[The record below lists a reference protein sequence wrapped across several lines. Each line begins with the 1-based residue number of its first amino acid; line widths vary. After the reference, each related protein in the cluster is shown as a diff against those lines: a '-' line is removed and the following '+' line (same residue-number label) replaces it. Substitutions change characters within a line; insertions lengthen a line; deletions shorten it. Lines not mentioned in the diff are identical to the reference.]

1 MTAKQKL
8 IFAQRIEK
16 GELQREG
23 SIVRLPLSTILTEG
37 EHNGIL
43 FLREEIEKAKFPEA
57 FPLTLNHSRDVED
70 EVGWW
75 ESPRVEDGK
84 LRAIPV
90 INLETA
96 KGEAALG
103 YVKNRLQAGLVPEVS
118 VEVWITIDQD
128 NDGRKIARELEID
141 KASLV
146 DRGACGPGK
155 GCGIGLEKE
164 EKGGIELGVVP
175 KHPWRY
181 GKDAEAS
188 WSKPSLGDF
197 TSKSWGELSDSE
209 KRSIAGHYAWAPQ
222 NPPERF
228 TDLKLPHHRPKDHA
242 VIWNG
247 VRAAMAALLGARG
260 GVDIPSGDKR
270 AVYNHLAAHEI
281 IEVLWMEEEDKKEF
295 EQKEEIRDEAKEA
308 KEMQNEAKEKVEKET
323 PCSEEIEAL
332 IKAKD
337 EEIAKLKAELKEMI
351 KRYKEE
357 QTWKEALNNQYEELE
372 KRYNEALEIIKM
384 YEEKEKQTLLKEI
397 RKYNPDFNGEDK
409 DIAELQEL
417 LEFIRGIKVLSGRK
431 SLVISP
437 EEEKKPEEMYEE
449 ILRKKVKELMRRD

>member
-43 FLREEIEKAKFPEA
+43 FLREEIEKAKFPDV
-57 FPLTLNHSRDVED
+57 FPLTLNHSRDIED

-75 ESPRVEDGK
+75 ESPRVEAGK

-118 VEVWITIDQD
+118 VEVWVTIDQD
-128 NDGRKIARELEID
+128 DDGRKIARELEID

-146 DRGACGPGK
+146 DRGACGPEK

-209 KRSIAGHYAWAPQ
+209 KRNIAGHYAWTPQ
-222 NPPERF
+222 NPPEGCF
-228 TDLKLPHHRPKDHA
+228 TR
-242 VIWNG
+242 
-247 VRAAMAALLGARG
+247 
-260 GVDIPSGDKR
+260 SKR
-270 AVYNHLAAHEI
+270 
-281 IEVLWMEEEDKKEF
+281 
-295 EQKEEIRDEAKEA
+295 
-308 KEMQNEAKEKVEKET
+308 
-323 PCSEEIEAL
+323 
-332 IKAKD
+332 
-337 EEIAKLKAELKEMI
+337 
-351 KRYKEE
+351 
-357 QTWKEALNNQYEELE
+357 
-372 KRYNEALEIIKM
+372 
-384 YEEKEKQTLLKEI
+384 
-397 RKYNPDFNGEDK
+397 
-409 DIAELQEL
+409 
-417 LEFIRGIKVLSGRK
+417 
-431 SLVISP
+431 
-437 EEEKKPEEMYEE
+437 
-449 ILRKKVKELMRRD
+449 RR

>member
-1 MTAKQKL
+1 MRQKL
-8 IFAQRIEK
+8 IFAQRVEK

-23 SIVRLPLSTILTEG
+23 NIVRLPLSTILTEG

-57 FPLTLNHSRDVED
+57 FPLTLNHSRDVID

-75 ESPRVEDGK
+75 ESPRVEDGR
-84 LRAIPV
+84 LRAVPV

-118 VEVWITIDQD
+118 VEVWVTIDQD
-128 NDGRKIARELEID
+128 DNGRKIARELEID

-146 DRGACGPGK
+146 DRGACGPDK
-155 GCGIGLEKE
+155 GCGIGLKKEEKE
-164 EKGGIELGVVP
+164 EVDLGVVP

-181 GKDAEAS
+181 SKDAGAS
-188 WSKPSLGDF
+188 WSKPDLGDF
-197 TSKSWGELSDSE
+197 TDKSWGELSDKE

-242 VIWNG
+242 VVWNG

-260 GVDIPSGDKR
+260 GVDIPAGDKR
-270 AVYNHLAAHEI
+270 AVYNHLAAHYKEFDKVPPKVSFSEEGEI

-295 EQKEEIRDEAKEA
+295 EQKEE
-308 KEMQNEAKEKVEKET
+308 MQNEAKEMQEEQKENAF
-323 PCSEEIEAL
+323 CNEEVEAL

-337 EEIAKLKAELKEMI
+337 DEIAKLKAKLEEITVNYRKLKELYA
-351 KRYKEE
+351 KLEE
-357 QTWKEALNNQYEELE
+357 QIKEYEERE
-372 KRYNEALEIIKM
+372 RKALID
-384 YEEKEKQTLLKEI
+384 EI
-397 RKYNPDFNGEDK
+397 RKYNPDFTGEGK
-409 DIAELQEL
+409 SIVELKEL
-417 LEFIRGIKVLSGRK
+417 LEFIRGIRVLSGRK

-437 EEEKKPEEMYEE
+437 EEEKKPELIYEE
-449 ILRKKVKELMRRD
+449 VLRKKVKELMRRD